1 MNKLFLSLSLLWFV
15 AAPSSA
21 QQSITAEAK
30 VPLTPAVCVETGLH
44 PEVLRSL
51 ENKLLKVVSDNG
63 FGSWSEE
70 FVLTADVVVNNRSM
84 TATAPVKT
92 LVDAELTLYIVG
104 VTERIIISQLSLPVR
119 GIADTEVLAV
129 KQAVNR
135 FNPRSPQVRAFT
147 QGAREKIVDYYSSRV
162 PVLIAKAQSLSDRGE
177 YDEALA
183 VLNAIPECV
192 DEYATVQPLLTELY
206 VKWLDREALEIMEQA
221 KVETVK
227 HNYEDAMDLLLD
239 VDPASNHAKKASE
252 MIRSIASQLA
262 ADEAAAMAEQLAR
275 AEQQR
280 EDMQRAQDNA
290 IMLEKMR
297 IEAAAKYHAEQAV
310 STEQKV
316 DMAMQVGSWLF
327 GSLKKK

>member
-1 MNKLFLSLSLLWFV
+1 MKRLIILGSLLF
-15 AAPSSA
+15 AASASYA
-21 QQSITAEAK
+21 QQSLTAEAK
-30 VPLTPAVCVETGLH
+30 VPLTPAMCVETGLH
-44 PEVLRSL
+44 PDVIQTL

-63 FGSWSEE
+63 FGSWSDE
-70 FVLTADVVVNNRSM
+70 FVLTADIAVTNCNM

-92 LVDAELTLYIVG
+92 LVDAELTLFVVG
-104 VTERIIISQLSLPVR
+104 VSDRIVVSQMSMPLR
-119 GIADTEVLAV
+119 GIADTEVLAL
-129 KQAVNR
+129 KQAANR
-135 FNPRSPQVRAFT
+135 FNPRAPQVRAFT

-183 VLNAIPECV
+183 VLNGVPECV
-192 DEYATVQPLLTELY
+192 DEYVTVQKLMTDLY
-206 VKWLDREALEIMEQA
+206 VKRLDREALELMEGA
-221 KVETVK
+221 KVEVAK
-227 HNYEDAMDLLLD
+227 HNHAEAMDLLLC
-239 VDPASNHAKKASE
+239 VDPASTHAKKASE
-252 MIRSIASQLA
+252 MIRSITAQLA
-262 ADEAAAMAEQLAR
+262 AAEAAAMAEQLAR

-280 EDMQRAQDNA
+280 EDMLRAQDNA
-290 IMLEKMR
+290 VMLEKMR